1 VTEVPIRTA
10 ELLAVGSELT
20 SGRTVDTDSVEL
32 AGELTRRGVRVR
44 AVTDLPDDRDMVTA
58 AIVTALGRADLV
70 VTTGGLGP
78 TPDDLTREAIA
89 DACGETPSED
99 PTLLAWLQDLFERR
113 GRAMPPI
120 NRKQAWLIPSARA
133 LPNGRGTA
141 PGWWVERPDG
151 RLLVALPGPPR
162 EMAAMWLGA
171 ALPRL
176 LERDLGEDRA
186 VATLRLT
193 GIGESDL
200 AALIGEARLRAANPA
215 VATYARDDAVDVQI
229 EASAEGDRSAAEV
242 LEEHRAEL
250 EEILRRWI
258 FAHGQEGWPEA
269 LGRVLGDRRLATVEI
284 GTGGRLV
291 ALLGDA
297 PWLVRS
303 IVQAPVHAA
312 AQTPLEVLAVQARHE
327 GGAEIGLVVRVE
339 GETPDSEVEIVVAD
353 AGGVATSRQ
362 TVFLTGSEGR
372 RRAALAAC
380 ATLWRRAGSTRGPS

>member
-1 VTEVPIRTA
+1 MTEAPIRTA

-44 AVTDLPDDRDMVTA
+44 AVIDLPDDRDLVTA
-58 AIVTALGRADLV
+58 AVQTALGRADLV

-99 PTLLAWLQDLFERR
+99 PNLLAWLQGLFERR
-113 GRAMPPI
+113 RRVMPPM

-133 LPNGRGTA
+133 LANRRGTA

-162 EMAAMWLGA
+162 EMAAMWQA
-171 ALPRL
+171 EVLPRL
-176 LERDLGEDRA
+176 LERGLGEDRA

-193 GIGESDL
+193 GIGESDV
-200 AALIGEARLRAANPA
+200 AALIGEARLRAANPT

-229 EASAEGDRSAAEV
+229 EAGAEGRRAAAEV

-250 EEILRRWI
+250 EAVLGRWV
-258 FAHGQEGWPEA
+258 FAHGREGWPEA
-269 LGRVLGDRRLATVEI
+269 LGHVLGDRRLAVVEVD
-284 GTGGRLV
+284 TGGRLV
-291 ALLGDA
+291 GLLGDA
-297 PWLVRS
+297 PWLIRCTVLTA
-303 IVQAPVHAA
+303 V
-312 AQTPLEVLAVQARHE
+312 QTPIETLAGQARQE
-327 GGAEIGLVVRVE
+327 AGVEIGMAVRVE
-339 GETPDSEVEIVVAD
+339 GGTADSEVAIALAD
-353 AGGVATSRQ
+353 EGGVTTTRQ
-362 TVFLTGSEGR
+362 TVFLAGSEGR

-380 ATLWRRAGSTRGPS
+380 AALWRRAGSTGGAS